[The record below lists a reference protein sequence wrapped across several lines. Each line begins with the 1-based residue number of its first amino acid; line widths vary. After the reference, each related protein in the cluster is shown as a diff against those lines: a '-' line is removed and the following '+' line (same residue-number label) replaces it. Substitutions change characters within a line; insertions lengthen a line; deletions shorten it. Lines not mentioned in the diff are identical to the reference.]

1 MSDVYQLKT
10 SNGHFTQSFPVKAA
24 VIILAGALFAVDSSG
39 RAVPADDAS
48 ALRIA
53 GRATV
58 EADNTADGAADGDV
72 TIFAERLAYTV
83 SNSAVTPL
91 VAADVLK
98 PCFLE
103 DHDVVCKTR
112 VGDEPLAGIFLGFD
126 GDLVVVQVINFPVAA
141 AVTLTSTN
149 GTAAGA
155 ADLAALK
162 TEAEKIGDD
171 VRAIYAALV
180 ACGLMAG

>member
-1 MSDVYQLKT
+1 MSDVYQMRT
-10 SNGHFTQSFPVKAA
+10 SAGEYTQLLPVKAGEL
-24 VIILAGALFAVDSSG
+24 IPAGALFGVDSSG
-39 RAVPADDAS
+39 RAVEANNAT

-58 EADNTADGAADGDV
+58 EADNTAAGGADGDV
-72 TIFAERLAYTV
+72 TVAAERLTYAV

-112 VGDEPLAGIFLGFD
+112 VGDEPVAGIFLGFD
-126 GDLVVVQVINFPVAA
+126 GDLVVVQVINFPIVALP
-141 AVTLTSTN
+141 TFGSTN

-162 TEAEKIGDD
+162 AETELLGDD
-171 VRAIYAALV
+171 VRALRAALL
-180 ACGLMAG
+180 ASGLGA